1 MTSSSSDAHLNAPQL
16 QSKPM
21 EHMMIAISGRE
32 PAMLKV
38 SDDLSLRFVK
48 LGEGPPLVLLH
59 TLRTQLE
66 YFRDLAPLL
75 AKTYTVYAIDLPGF
89 GYSSIDPSAPLDEPY
104 FRRAVVGFLKALD
117 LRDVTLVGESIG
129 AVLALTAAAEVP
141 ERIRTVYSLNTYD
154 YDTRFGDGV
163 RRGNWFANFII
174 GGLRLPVFGPI
185 AGALEDRFVLGKI
198 LSGGFADPRKL
209 PPDLLTEFS
218 AVSRQPN
225 YRRGARKVFLQWRSW
240 AKARE
245 LYASVSTPVTL
256 IYGDKDW
263 SRVPERERTKALLKG
278 ARLVTLPSTGHFS
291 SVENPRGVADVILS
305 GWPQ

>member
-1 MTSSSSDAHLNAPQL
+1 ML
-16 QSKPM
+16 
-21 EHMMIAISGRE
+21 AISGWE
-32 PAMLKV
+32 PKTLEI
-38 SDDLSLRFVK
+38 SDKLRLRYVK
-48 LGEGPPLVLLH
+48 IGDGPALVLLH

-75 AKTYTVYAIDLPGF
+75 AKAYTVYAVDLPGF

-104 FRRAVVGFLKALD
+104 FRRSVVGFLKALD

-129 AVLALTAAAEVP
+129 AVLALTTAAEVP

-163 RRGNWFANFII
+163 RRGNWFANFIV
-174 GGLRLPVFGPI
+174 GGLGLPVFGPI
-185 AGALEDRFVLGKI
+185 AGALEDRFVLGK
-198 LSGGFADPRKL
+198 LLGGGFADPRKL

-218 AVSRQPN
+218 AVSRRPN

-240 AKARE
+240 PQARE
-245 LYASVSTPVTL
+245 LYAAVKAPVTL

-263 SRVPERERTKALLKG
+263 SRIPDRERTKAALKNV
-278 ARLVTLPSTGHFS
+278 RMITLPNSGHFS
-291 SVENPRGVADVILS
+291 SVESPRGVAEVILS
-305 GWPQ
+305 GSSQ

>member
-1 MTSSSSDAHLNAPQL
+1 ML
-16 QSKPM
+16 
-21 EHMMIAISGRE
+21 AIPGWE
-32 PAMLKV
+32 PKRLDITEK
-38 SDDLSLRFVK
+38 LTLRYVK
-48 LGEGPPLVLLH
+48 IGKGPPLVLLH

-75 AKTYTVYAIDLPGF
+75 AKTYTVYAVDLPGF

-104 FRRAVVGFLKALD
+104 FRRGVVGFLQALD
-117 LRDVTLVGESIG
+117 LRDVTMVGESIG

-141 ERIRTVYSLNTYD
+141 ERIRAVYSLNTYD

-163 RRGNWFANFII
+163 RRGNWFANAIFA
-174 GGLRLPVFGPI
+174 GLQLPVFGPL
-185 AGALEDRFVLGKI
+185 AGALENRFVLGKI

-240 AKARE
+240 PKARD
-245 LYASVSTPVTL
+245 LYSSVTAPVTL

-263 SRVPERERTKALLKG
+263 SRIPDRERTKAALQN
-278 ARLVTLPSTGHFS
+278 ARMFTLQNTGHFS
-291 SVENPRGVADVILS
+291 AVENPRDCADIILS
-305 GWPQ
+305 GSTP